1 MLPCRGHLWQ
11 PAHEKISTELESKI
25 KNSANSAIPV
35 IVQTQRGL
43 QEKHKTRIQQ
53 LGGEIKQDLSLIEGF
68 SADLSASAI
77 KDLSKDEDIVGISYD
92 AEVNTCLDIAVPAI
106 NAPAAWTAG
115 IPAKYCLNHTNCP

>member
-1 MLPCRGHLWQ
+1 MTMRMPFETMRLNNRKAIALVLVTFLIFSLFSFSVSTFA
-11 PAHEKISTELESKI
+11 AHEKISTELESKI

-68 SADLSASAI
+68 SADLSAQ
-77 KDLSKDEDIVGISYD
+77 
-92 AEVNTCLDIAVPAI
+92 P
-106 NAPAAWTAG
+106 
-115 IPAKYCLNHTNCP
+115 